1 MKRYKKVAVGGT
13 FDQLHLGHHALLK
26 KAFELGDL
34 VIIGITTD
42 EMVKALHK
50 PHEVAPYSER
60 RIELE
65 EFLRSQNW
73 FTRAKF
79 FPLNDPYGPTL
90 EMPDLNA
97 IVVSKETEH
106 TAREINKLRQIN
118 GLSSLDIIVID
129 TVLAEDSIPISTTR
143 IRLKEI
149 DRNGHVLSPKQKTK
163 GF

>member
-42 EMVKALHK
+42 EMV
-50 PHEVAPYSER
+50 

-106 TAREINKLRQIN
+106 TAREINSLRQIN

-143 IRLKEI
+143 IRWKEI
-149 DRNGHVLSPKQKTK
+149 DREGRMLALKR
-163 GF
+163 